1 MKQFLPCLLA
11 LLTLATF
18 TASNAAPS
26 ADLWERWTKHDP
38 ASTQTI
44 NHSGWDQ
51 VLSRYLILKKDQIN
65 RFAYKAISQDDRNSL
80 KAYLASLGKTQ
91 ISQYNRAEQRAFWI
105 NLYNALTVEVIL
117 QHFPINSIRDISF
130 SLFTSGPWKEKLI
143 KVENES
149 LSLDDIEHRILRPI
163 WHDPRIHYAVNCA
176 SIGCPNLQAQAF
188 TSHNT
193 EDMLEKAT
201 LEFVNHKRAASV
213 SNTGN
218 LRVSSLYKWFADDF
232 GGSDAVLAHLK
243 QYAKPKL
250 SKSLQG
256 VDKIYGDHYDWSLNS
271 LMPMNAGSEI
281 RSGS

>member
-1 MKQFLPCLLA
+1 MRFLPKIPALLA
-11 LLTLATF
+11 LLTLT
-18 TASNAAPS
+18 TANAAPS

-38 ASTQTI
+38 ASTQMI
-44 NHSGWDQ
+44 DHSGWNQ
-51 VLSRYLILKKDQIN
+51 ILGRYLILKKGQVN
-65 RFAYKAISQDDRNSL
+65 RFAYKAISQDDLNSL
-80 KAYLASLGKTQ
+80 KAYLTTLSKTRISL
-91 ISQYNRAEQRAFWI
+91 YNRAEQRAFWI
-105 NLYNALTVEVIL
+105 NLYNALTIDVIL
-117 QHFPINSIRDISF
+117 QHFPVNSIRDISF

-163 WHDPRIHYAVNCA
+163 WQDPRIHYAVNCA
-176 SIGCPNLQAQAF
+176 AIGCPNLQTQAF
-188 TSHNT
+188 TSRNI
-193 EDMLEKAT
+193 EALLDKAAV
-201 LEFVNHKRAASV
+201 EFINHPRAVSV
-213 SNTGN
+213 SNLGN
-218 LRVSSLYKWFADDF
+218 LRVSSLYDWFVDDF

-271 LMPMNAGSEI
+271 LTPMTAGSEI